1 VSDST
6 TSCPNDSGHEPSF
19 IIDVLNGDPDAQDV
33 LELIERENRPEKIA
47 SITSLELYEG
57 VQRSQKPER
66 EKQTVLSVLDSK
78 HVIPADH
85 SIMKQAGELSG
96 RLINDGER
104 IDREDCIIAATAI
117 QENEPVLTRN
127 AAHFDRIQGLDVE
140 TY

>member
-1 VSDST
+1 MIQDT
-6 TSCPNDSGHEPSF
+6 SF
-19 IIDVLNGDPDAQDV
+19 IIDVLNGDPNAQDV
-33 LELIERENRPEKIA
+33 LELIERENRPEKVA

-57 VQRSQKPER
+57 IQRSQRPAD

-85 SIMKQAGELSG
+85 SIMKHAGELSG
-96 RLINDGER
+96 QLIEAGKQ
-104 IDREDCIIAATAI
+104 IDREDCVIAATAI

-127 AAHFDRIQGLDVE
+127 ATHFERVPNLDVE

>member
-1 VSDST
+1 MIQDT
-6 TSCPNDSGHEPSF
+6 SF
-19 IIDVLNGDPDAQDV
+19 ISDVLNGDPNAQDV
-33 LELIERENRPEKIA
+33 LELIERENRPEKVA

-57 VQRSQKPER
+57 IQRSQRPAD

-85 SIMKQAGELSG
+85 SIMKHAGELSG
-96 RLINDGER
+96 QLIEAGKQ
-104 IDREDCIIAATAI
+104 IDREDCVIAATAI

-127 AAHFDRIQGLDVE
+127 ATHFERVPNLDVE

>member
-1 VSDST
+1 MIQDT
-6 TSCPNDSGHEPSF
+6 SF
-19 IIDVLNGDPDAQDV
+19 IIDILNGDPDAQDV
-33 LELIERENRPEKIA
+33 LELIERENRPEKVA

-57 VQRSQKPER
+57 IQRSQRPAD

-85 SIMKQAGELSG
+85 SIMKHAGELSG
-96 RLINDGER
+96 QLIEAGKQ
-104 IDREDCIIAATAI
+104 IDREDCVIAATAI

-127 AAHFDRIQGLDVE
+127 ATHFERVPNLDVE

>member
-1 VSDST
+1 MIQD
-6 TSCPNDSGHEPSF
+6 TSF
-19 IIDVLNGDPDAQDV
+19 LIDVLNGDEDAEAV
-33 LELIERENRPEKIA
+33 LERVERESRPEKVA

-57 VQRSQKPER
+57 VGRSRKPEA
-66 EKQTVLSVLDSK
+66 EKRKVLSVLDSK

-85 SIMKQAGELSG
+85 GVMRRAGELSG
-96 RLINDGER
+96 RLIEDREP

-127 AAHFDRIQGLDVE
+127 DSHFGRIPTLDVE

>member
-1 VSDST
+1 M
-6 TSCPNDSGHEPSF
+6 TSGPPAARRTLLRIAGAVGLG
-19 IIDVLNGDPDAQDV
+19 VLAGCTS
-33 LELIERENRPEKIA
+33 RTEKVA

-57 VQRSQKPER
+57 VGRSRKPEA
-66 EKQTVLSVLDSK
+66 EKRKVLSVLDSK

-85 SIMKQAGELSG
+85 GVMRRAGELSG
-96 RLINDGER
+96 RLIEDGEP

-127 AAHFDRIQGLDVE
+127 DSHFGRIPNLDVE